1 MDEHEHE
8 QDRGGHDH
16 DHGGQDH
23 DHDHEHEHDHGHDHT
38 LITDRLPAGRWRVDP
53 EGSEVLFKA
62 RTLFGLIPVNGEFGR
77 FRGELDAQPDGS
89 VSGELVVET
98 ASVSSGIAR
107 RDARLRSDD
116 FFGVDQHPQ
125 LIFVLD
131 QVTPSGE
138 DHLDVTGELR
148 IRDVTIPLAFTIY
161 AIAHDDHL
169 HIEGRADIDH
179 EAAGLGWVRPATVSA
194 KARADIALT
203 LTRADLTITRAD

>member
-1 MDEHEHE
+1 MMDEHEQDHGGHDHE
-8 QDRGGHDH
+8 QDHGGHDH
-16 DHGGQDH
+16 DR
-23 DHDHEHEHDHGHDHT
+23 GHDHK

-62 RTLFGLIPVNGEFGR
+62 RTLFGLIPVSGEFGR

-89 VSGELVVET
+89 VSGELVVDT
-98 ASVSSGIAR
+98 DSVSSGIAR
-107 RDARLRSDD
+107 RDAHLRSDD
-116 FFGVDQHPQ
+116 FFGVGEHPQ

-138 DHLDVTGELR
+138 DHLEVTGELQ
-148 IRDVTIPLAFTIY
+148 IREVTIPLAFTIY
-161 AIAHDDHL
+161 AIAHGDHL

-179 EAAGLGWVRPATVSA
+179 EAAGLGWVRPAMVSA

-203 LTRADLTITRAD
+203 LTRAD